1 MTRARTQRKVRRAA
15 AAGRPPTGEPERS
28 CVVTR
33 TAGDPDDLV
42 RLVIGLEGEV
52 VVDPSGRC
60 PGRGAWILPTAEVI
74 AQAEARPGLIA
85 KALKVESVVVRGL
98 RAQVQA
104 AAQAKVLQ
112 LLPLASRAGLVA
124 GGAEQL
130 EAAVRSGEVVAL
142 LVANDAADASV
153 EKIASLIPHVKPVVL
168 PLTCNELGQRIG
180 KGARALIGLRS
191 GSVTRAIM
199 KQLPRMVEL
208 R

>member
-1 MTRARTQRKVRRAA
+1 MISFQGFGKAYGAHQAVKHL
-15 AAGRPPTGEPERS
+15 
-28 CVVTR
+28 
-33 TAGDPDDLV
+33 DLN
-42 RLVIGLEGEV
+42 
-52 VVDPSGRC
+52 VDR
-60 PGRGAWILPTAEVI
+60 
-74 AQAEARPGLIA
+74 
-85 KALKVESVVVRGL
+85 
-98 RAQVQA
+98 
-104 AAQAKVLQ
+104 
-112 LLPLASRAGLVA
+112 
-124 GGAEQL
+124 
-130 EAAVRSGEVVAL
+130 GEVVAL